1 MRGTNQNLLKS
12 NFRMAP
18 RSRATQY
25 EDLLI
30 ELRNY
35 IISIVARM
43 RRTREAALLVFQKYN
58 RARIP
63 RLVYRDTLHHLRY
76 FLNPIRAATPDFAY
90 YSNPLNQQEFLEGTR
105 TDLATASNR
114 RWARLRLRLGLYYWN
129 DVWQGGS

>member
-1 MRGTNQNLLKS
+1 MRGTSQNLLKS

-18 RSRATQY
+18 RSRGTQY

-30 ELRNY
+30 DLRNY

-58 RARIP
+58 RSRIP

-105 TDLATASNR
+105 TDLDTASNQ

>member
-1 MRGTNQNLLKS
+1 
-12 NFRMAP
+12 MAP

-35 IISIVARM
+35 IINIVARM

-63 RLVYRDTLHHLRY
+63 RLVYRDTLHHLRC

-90 YSNPLNQQEFLEGTR
+90 YSNPLDQQEFLEGTR
-105 TDLATASNR
+105 IDIATASNR
-114 RWARLRLRLGLYYWN
+114 RWARLRLRLGLYHWN

>member
-1 MRGTNQNLLKS
+1 MRGTSQNVLKS
-12 NFRMAP
+12 NLRMAP
-18 RSRATQY
+18 RSRPTQY

-30 ELRNY
+30 DLRNY

-58 RARIP
+58 RSRIP

-90 YSNPLNQQEFLEGTR
+90 YSNPLNQQEFLGGTR

-129 DVWQGGS
+129 DVWQGES